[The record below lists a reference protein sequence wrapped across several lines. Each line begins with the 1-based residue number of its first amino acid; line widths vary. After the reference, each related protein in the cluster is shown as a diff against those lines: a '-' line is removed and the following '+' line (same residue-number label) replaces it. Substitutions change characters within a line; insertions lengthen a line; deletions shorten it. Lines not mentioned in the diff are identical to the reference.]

1 VIRRL
6 VVLATLAV
14 VASAPTAAHA
24 AGTRICDEK
33 LVTMSDGVRLHAWVS
48 RVAPAVPRPV
58 LFMMDSYARGGQ
70 PNTSPAY
77 NNACPE
83 IVPDDYVPQ
92 YLDNQLTD
100 QFTLVQVS
108 YRGTGASEGLFD
120 MTGPRTQQDIREAV
134 AWAANGPWSNGD
146 VVLAGESGTGFY
158 EPYAMSD
165 PHVRA
170 ALVITSCPDMY
181 RCFRRGGDYNSLAD
195 VYMAGTTGGWL
206 AGLSARNALGTGG
219 NPDPLSQQAAL
230 AEASGT
236 AKADDVID
244 DYWRQ
249 RSALGLLAHTH
260 VPVLYTTDNYDIVQP
275 FDAFQRTP
283 NAHLVLGMGHQSKD
297 SVVPAAGDNWIPL
310 VRSAVDRFVA
320 HYGLGVDNGAEDD
333 ARVTL
338 VTNTGSFAQF
348 RAARMLVRPE
358 SAWPLPDTKWTR
370 LRLDAGGVL
379 DTKPTAAGADV
390 APIVA
395 GAHTDLRTTAFAL
408 GANTP
413 TDLTN
418 DEKTGLTWTTPV
430 LEHDLEVSGPM
441 SLRLFATS
449 TSPDVSWSVRLT
461 DVWPDGTSQWITDG
475 YLRASLRHVDRRLS
489 LRDRHGAIVR
499 PWLTY
504 DRVEPVPLVAPVQY
518 RIDLIAGSNVFRAG
532 HRLRLDLLGVSN
544 GQADSARTGGTGVVQ
559 VLRDRDHPSQL
570 ILPVIAGR
578 CQDGGPLAADT
589 PAVKCATSYA
599 QAIGR

>member
-1 VIRRL
+1 MRRL
-6 VVLATLAV
+6 VILATV
-14 VASAPTAAHA
+14 VLVTIAAAPAHA
-24 AGTRICDEK
+24 ETGRICDEK

-48 RVAPAVPRPV
+48 RLAPAVPRPV

-134 AWAANGPWSNGD
+134 AWAAAGPWSNGN
-146 VVLAGESGTGFY
+146 VVLAGESGTGFF

-170 ALVITSCPDMY
+170 ALVITSCADMY
-181 RCFRRGGDYNSLAD
+181 RCFRRGGGYNSLAD
-195 VYMAGTTGGWL
+195 VYLAGTTGGWL
-206 AGLSARNALGTGG
+206 AGLSARNALGTAS

-230 AEASGT
+230 AEASAM

-249 RSALGLLAHTH
+249 RSALSLLPHTH
-260 VPVLYTTDNYDIVQP
+260 IPVLYTTDNYDIVQP

-283 NAHLVLGMGHQSKD
+283 NARLVLGMGHQSKD
-297 SVVPAAGDNWIPL
+297 SVVPAAGDRWIPL

-320 HYGLGVDNGAEDD
+320 HYGLGVDNGAENDP
-333 ARVTL
+333 RVTL
-338 VTNTGSFAQF
+338 VTNTGSFGQF
-348 RAARMLVRPE
+348 RAARMLVRQEP
-358 SAWPLPDTKWTR
+358 SWPLPETQWTR
-370 LRLDAGGVL
+370 LRLGAGGTL
-379 DTKPTAAGADV
+379 DTKVSAPGSDL

-395 GAHTDLRTTAFAL
+395 GAHPDLRTTAFAL

-418 DEKTGLTWTTPV
+418 DEKSGLTWTTPV
-430 LEHDLEVSGPM
+430 LEHDLEVSGPL

-449 TSPDVSWSVRLT
+449 TSPDLNWSVRLT

-475 YLRASLRHVDRRLS
+475 YLRATLRHVDRRLS
-489 LRDRHGAIVR
+489 LHDSHGAIVR

-504 DRVEPVPLVAPVQY
+504 DRVDPVPLASPVEY
-518 RIDLIAGSNVFRAG
+518 RIDLIGSSNVFRAG

-544 GQADSARTGGTGVVQ
+544 GQADSARTVGAGVVQ
-559 VLRDRDHPSQL
+559 VLRDPGHPSEL
-570 ILPVIAGR
+570 ILPVIPSR
-578 CQDGGPLAADT
+578 CQDGEPLATDT
-589 PAVKCATSYA
+589 PAVGCASSFD